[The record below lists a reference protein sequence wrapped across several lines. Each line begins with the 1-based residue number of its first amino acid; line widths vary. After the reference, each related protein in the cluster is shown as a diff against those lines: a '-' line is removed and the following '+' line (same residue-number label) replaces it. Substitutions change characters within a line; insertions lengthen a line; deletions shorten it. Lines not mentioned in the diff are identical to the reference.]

1 MPGYANWKQL
11 YKEEFYALAE
21 EGYDVS
27 SAYSP
32 DKNTRQLPIPGS
44 DTAAGDDTDAFWH
57 EAYERLWSLRE
68 DGIRRDYP
76 YVEPLTFEDVKAEL
90 PEAPNPEALSEEE
103 YRDRLTGAV
112 RGRIAGVILGKPLEM
127 GLSRTAIRN
136 YLESVNEYPLND
148 YVSACSEKLNMRL
161 REDCIYSTKGNVH
174 FAQTDDDI
182 NYTLLA
188 LRLAEKKGL
197 NFTPADVGWNWLDNI
212 PYHWFWCASRQA
224 YYKMVNLAE
233 NRPVDEQVAEIPWKM
248 NPWRECIDGQ
258 IRTDLWGYISPAEPL
273 RAAELAHRECSFS
286 LIKNGCY
293 GGMFVAGCIA
303 SAMTKSPTVDSIL
316 DGGLSVIPKRCRLAE
331 AVRQVREEYAQT
343 GGDWEAVC
351 AKIETRF
358 ADMPFA
364 GTMNNLSMVVLA
376 LLHGNLDYD
385 KTITTAVMCGID
397 TDCNGG
403 TAGSI
408 CGAAVG
414 SSGVS
419 ARWTDPFENTVRTC
433 LTEVGQTTITE
444 MIDRIGV
451 LRDKYKNETL

>member
-1 MPGYANWKQL
+1 MPGYAGWKQL
-11 YKEEFYALAE
+11 YKEEFCALAE

-44 DTAAGDDTDAFWH
+44 DNSAGDDSDAFWQA
-57 EAYERLWSLRE
+57 AYERLWSLRE
-68 DGIRRDYP
+68 EGIRPDYP
-76 YVEPLTFEDVKAEL
+76 YVEPLTFEEIRGEL
-90 PEAPNPEALSEEE
+90 PEAPALTPLSEAA
-103 YRDRLTGAV
+103 YLDRLKGAV
-112 RGRIAGVILGKPLEM
+112 RGRLAGVILGKPLEM
-127 GLSRTAIRN
+127 GFSREKIRE
-136 YLESVNEYPLND
+136 YLTSVGEYPLSD
-148 YVSACSEKLNMRL
+148 YVSEYSEKLNIRL
-161 REDCIYSTKGNVH
+161 REDCVYSTKGNVR

-188 LRLAEKKGL
+188 MRLTEKKGL
-197 NFTPADVGWNWLDNI
+197 DFTPADVGWNWLENI

-224 YYKMVNLAE
+224 YYKMVNLVE
-233 NRPVDEQVAEIPWKM
+233 NRPVDEQVAEIPYKL

-258 IRTDLWGYISPAEPL
+258 IRTDLWGYLSPSDPM

-303 SAMTKSPTVDSIL
+303 AAMSENPTVDLIL
-316 DGGLSVIPKRCRLAE
+316 DGGLSVIPKKSRLAE
-331 AVRQVREEYAQT
+331 AVRQVREEYAAC
-343 GGDWEAVC
+343 GDWEKVC
-351 AKIETRF
+351 ASIEERF
-358 ADMPFA
+358 RDMPFA
-364 GTMNNLSMVVLA
+364 GTMNNLSMVTLA

-385 KTITTAVMCGID
+385 KTVTTAVMCGID

-414 SSGVS
+414 DSGVS
-419 ARWTDPFENTVRTC
+419 TRWTDPFADTVHTC
-433 LTEVGQTTITE
+433 LTEVGQTSVTE
-444 MIDRIGV
+444 MIDRIYA
-451 LRDKYKNETL
+451 LYQKHK